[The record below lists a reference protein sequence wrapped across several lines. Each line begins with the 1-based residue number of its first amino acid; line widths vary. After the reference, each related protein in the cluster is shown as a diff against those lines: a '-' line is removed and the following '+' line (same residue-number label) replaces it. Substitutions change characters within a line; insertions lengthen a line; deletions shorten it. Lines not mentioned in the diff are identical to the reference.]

1 MQYLVDSVT
10 LSKKTRTGVGL
21 KVWSGTTLQF
31 PEAVAAY
38 TEALRRNPNDHKLYS
53 NRAACY
59 MKLGAFMEAKSDA
72 DKCIAMD
79 PKFPKVRACACV
91 CMCVVRPCGIIYPR
105 G

>member
-1 MQYLVDSVT
+1 
-10 LSKKTRTGVGL
+10 
-21 KVWSGTTLQF
+21 
-31 PEAVAAY
+31 
-38 TEALRRNPNDHKLYS
+38 
-53 NRAACY
+53 